1 MTDKELQHLSRVELI
16 EIIYELQKQNEA
28 AAAQVKRLE
37 KALADREIHISNA
50 GSIAEA
56 AMGLNG
62 VFEAA
67 QAAAD
72 QYLLSLQAAAAEL
85 KAGVDQAE
93 KQRQSILQ
101 GAERQAA
108 WIVRDAEQKAKIRL
122 AEADRQIEQ
131 KWDRFERR
139 VHELVAAHPEVQA
152 LVKRGG

>member
-72 QYLLSLQAAAAEL
+72 QYLLSRNWKPEWIRRKSSGSRSCKGRSA
-85 KAGVDQAE
+85 
-93 KQRQSILQ
+93 KQPGSSGMRNK
-101 GAERQAA
+101 R
-108 WIVRDAEQKAKIRL
+108 RRL
-122 AEADRQIEQ
+122 RSP
-131 KWDRFERR
+131 RR
-139 VHELVAAHPEVQA
+139 IA
-152 LVKRGG
+152 R

>member
-56 AMGLNG
+56 SMGLNG

-67 QAAAD
+67 Q
-72 QYLLSLQAAAAEL
+72 AAAEL

-122 AEADRQIEQ
+122 AEADRQMEQ

>member
-1 MTDKELQHLSRVELI
+1 MS
-16 EIIYELQKQNEA
+16 
-28 AAAQVKRLE
+28 
-37 KALADREIHISNA
+37 
-50 GSIAEA
+50 
-56 AMGLNG
+56 
-62 VFEAA
+62 
-67 QAAAD
+67 
-72 QYLLSLQAAAAEL
+72 EL

-108 WIVRDAEQKAKIRL
+108 WIVRDAEQKAKITL
-122 AEADRQIEQ
+122 AEADRQMEQ

>member
-93 KQRQSILQ
+93 KQR
-101 GAERQAA
+101 RQAA
-108 WIVRDAEQKAKIRL
+108 WIVRDAEQKAKITL
-122 AEADRQIEQ
+122 AEADRQMEQ

>member
-108 WIVRDAEQKAKIRL
+108 WIVRDAGRA
-122 AEADRQIEQ
+122 
-131 KWDRFERR
+131 
-139 VHELVAAHPEVQA
+139 
-152 LVKRGG
+152 

>member
-72 QYLLSLQAAAAEL
+72 QYLLSLQAAAAERTYNIL
-85 KAGVDQAE
+85 FI
-93 KQRQSILQ
+93 QSYNKRRRL
-101 GAERQAA
+101 RSPRR
-108 WIVRDAEQKAKIRL
+108 IVR
-122 AEADRQIEQ
+122 
-131 KWDRFERR
+131 
-139 VHELVAAHPEVQA
+139 
-152 LVKRGG
+152 

>member
-108 WIVRDAEQKAKIRL
+108 WIVRDAEQKAKITPRRIARWSKSGIALKGASMSLSQRIRKCKRL
-122 AEADRQIEQ
+122 
-131 KWDRFERR
+131 
-139 VHELVAAHPEVQA
+139 
-152 LVKRGG
+152 